1 MRPGFSCTIDAVRSA
16 SDRANHAVRAA
27 IYEVQGLGVKLTGIK
42 LSHQTERRRSG
53 QVGCCLRALGAWD
66 FSALIRSGR
75 GPRPSVG
82 APAVAAL
89 GVLFAFAGI
98 SGSAA
103 SMAWIGEFGPSSW
116 IASFASSAAM

>member
-53 QVGCCLRALGAWD
+53 QVGCCWRAREAWYC
-66 FSALIRSGR
+66 SALMRSASVPPPSAGTPALAAAPLAGR
-75 GPRPSVG
+75 V
-82 APAVAAL
+82 
-89 GVLFAFAGI
+89 AFAGI
-98 SGSAA
+98 S
-103 SMAWIGEFGPSSW
+103 
-116 IASFASSAAM
+116 